1 MLSEHWDYPADR
13 DWIGPAR
20 RAAVGFVRDCGGA
33 DEGALRDIALA
44 ISEVVT
50 NVVLHAYCDDD
61 PGRIDIGVEVD
72 PGSDT
77 ATVTVVDDG
86 HGMVSRTTQSP
97 GAGLGLGIVEQLSK
111 RFEVSSADGGR
122 GTSIQMTFGLGT
134 PQDATSSESAHI
146 HSLIDEPR
154 PSVR

>member
-20 RAAVGFVRDCGGA
+20 RAAVGFVRECAGA

-50 NVVLHAYCDDD
+50 NVVLHAYGDDD
-61 PGRIDIGVEVD
+61 PGRIDIAVEVD
-72 PGSDT
+72 PGNDT
-77 ATVTVVDDG
+77 ATVTVVDQG
-86 HGMVSRTTQSP
+86 RGLVSRTTQSP
-97 GAGLGLGIVEQLSK
+97 GAGLGLGIVEQVSK
-111 RFEVSSADGGR
+111 RFEVRSADSGR
-122 GTSIQMTFGLGT
+122 GTRVRMTFGLGK
-134 PQDATSSESAHI
+134 PQTATSTQSARI

-154 PSVR
+154 ASVR